1 MNLIGKLIKISV
13 KEKGVM
19 MSSSNGADEK
29 NQLVAAEETRE
40 ILDLGSSNQLDL
52 TNLSKEGRDLITQKA
67 LEAKIAISNK
77 AQEAQ
82 IEIQGTKVQ
91 LDNFNET
98 VRDAS
103 KDGTSITV
111 THTQTTSVGRTEVV
125 MGNTE
130 KAASGKISRS
140 AAGLE
145 DNTMKILVA
154 VVVGAVLL
162 ALFLK

>member
-1 MNLIGKLIKISV
+1 
-13 KEKGVM
+13 
-19 MSSSNGADEK
+19 MSSPNDANKK
-29 NQLVAAEETRE
+29 NQLVAAEEARE
-40 ILDLGSSNQLDL
+40 ILDLGSPNQLDL

-67 LEAKIAISNK
+67 FEAKIAISNK

-82 IEIQGTKVQ
+82 IDIQGTKLQ
-91 LDNFNET
+91 LDNLNAA
-98 VRDAS
+98 VRDSS

-130 KAASGKISRS
+130 KAASGKMSRS

-145 DNTMKILVA
+145 DNTLKIVVA

>member
-1 MNLIGKLIKISV
+1 
-13 KEKGVM
+13 
-19 MSSSNGADEK
+19 MSSPRSDSEK
-29 NQLVAAEETRE
+29 SELVVVEGTRD
-40 ILDLGSSNQLDL
+40 ILDLGSPNQLDL
-52 TNLSKEGRDLITQKA
+52 TDLSKEGRDLITQKA

-82 IEIQGTKVQ
+82 IDIQGTKLQ
-91 LDNFNET
+91 LDNLNAA
-98 VRDAS
+98 VRDSS

-130 KAASGKISRS
+130 KAAAGKMSRS

-145 DNTMKILVA
+145 DNTLKIVLA
-154 VVVGAVLL
+154 VVVGVVLL